1 MSNKSNKSNM
11 SDILDEI
18 KNISFDFLE
27 CKYKDYLKNH
37 KILLVKEENMKA
49 IIIDFYENYS
59 KELKQTIRN
68 KLKASY
74 KDNYPS
80 AIVENSILD
89 IFQDKE
95 LNINRVCDEFIIL
108 QKKHIYKTELKLIN
122 NSLNLNI
129 GIADNFIIIN
139 SVNPKKV
146 DNNELNEIYNIIS
159 KYKFLYSID
168 DIVLEEY
175 VNEEKINIIK
185 KTINNKEKVNIQLYY
200 LKIEE

>member
-1 MSNKSNKSNM
+1 M
-11 SDILDEI
+11 I
-18 KNISFDFLE
+18 KED
-27 CKYKDYLKNH
+27 
-37 KILLVKEENMKA
+37 NMKA
-49 IIIDFYENYS
+49 IITSFYENYS

-68 KLKASY
+68 KLKEAY
-74 KDNYPS
+74 KNNYPS

-108 QKKHIYKTELKLIN
+108 QKKHLYKLSLPLIN

-129 GIADNFIIIN
+129 NIADNFIIIN
-139 SVNPKKV
+139 SVNTKNI
-146 DNNELNEIYNIIS
+146 DNDELHELHELHELYELYDIIN

-175 VNEEKINIIK
+175 INEEKINIIK

>member
-1 MSNKSNKSNM
+1 M
-11 SDILDEI
+11 SDILDKI

-27 CKYKDYLKNH
+27 CKYKDYLKNN
-37 KILLVKEENMKA
+37 KILLVKEKNMKA
-49 IIIDFYENYS
+49 IITNFYENYS
-59 KELKQTIRN
+59 KELKQSIRN
-68 KLKASY
+68 KLKEAY
-74 KDNYPS
+74 KTNYPS
-80 AIVENSILD
+80 AIVENTILD

-108 QKKHIYKTELKLIN
+108 QKKHLYKLSLPLIN

-139 SVNPKKV
+139 SVNPKKI
-146 DNNELNEIYNIIS
+146 DNNLLKDIYDIID
-159 KYKFLYSID
+159 KYKFIYSID
-168 DIVLEEY
+168 DVLLEDY

-185 KTINNKEKVNIQLYY
+185 KTINNKEKVNIELYY

>member
-1 MSNKSNKSNM
+1 M
-11 SDILDEI
+11 SDILDKI

-27 CKYKDYLKNH
+27 CKYKDYLKNN
-37 KILLVKEENMKA
+37 KILLVKEKNMKA
-49 IIIDFYENYS
+49 IITNFYENYS
-59 KELKQTIRN
+59 KELKQSIRN
-68 KLKASY
+68 KLKEAY
-74 KDNYPS
+74 KTNYPS
-80 AIVENSILD
+80 AIVENTILD

-108 QKKHIYKTELKLIN
+108 QKKHLYKLSLPLIN

-139 SVNPKKV
+139 SVNPKKI
-146 DNNELNEIYNIIS
+146 DNNLLNDIYDIID
-159 KYKFLYSID
+159 KYKFIYSID
-168 DIVLEEY
+168 DVLLEDY

-185 KTINNKEKVNIQLYY
+185 KTINNKEKVNIELYY

>member
-1 MSNKSNKSNM
+1 MG
-11 SDILDEI
+11 DILDEI
-18 KNISFDFLE
+18 KDITFNFLNN
-27 CKYKDYLKNH
+27 KYKEYLKNN
-37 KILLVKEENMKA
+37 KILLIKEENMKS
-49 IIIDFYENYS
+49 IITSFYENYS

-68 KLKASY
+68 SVKENHKN
-74 KDNYPS
+74 DYPS
-80 AIVENSILD
+80 AIVENTILD

-95 LNINRVCDEFIIL
+95 LNINRLCDEFIIL

-139 SVNPKKV
+139 SVNTKNIV
-146 DNNELNEIYNIIS
+146 DNDELSEIYKNIN

-168 DIVLEEY
+168 KKILEEY
-175 VNEEKINIIK
+175 PNEEKINIIK
-185 KTINNKEKVNIQLYY
+185 NTINNKEKVNIELYY

>member
-1 MSNKSNKSNM
+1 MG
-11 SDILDEI
+11 DILDEI
-18 KNISFDFLE
+18 KDITFNFLNN
-27 CKYKDYLKNH
+27 KYKEYLKNH
-37 KILLVKEENMKA
+37 KILLVKEENMKN
-49 IIIDFYENYS
+49 IITSFYENYS

-68 KLKASY
+68 SIKENHKN
-74 KDNYPS
+74 NYPS
-80 AIVENSILD
+80 AIVENTILD
-89 IFQDKE
+89 MFQDKE

-139 SVNPKKV
+139 SINTKNIPH
-146 DNNELNEIYNIIS
+146 DDELNEIYKNIN

-168 DIVLEEY
+168 EKILQEY
-175 VNEEKINIIK
+175 PNEEKINIIK
-185 KTINNKEKVNIQLYY
+185 NTINNKEKVNIQLYY

>member
-1 MSNKSNKSNM
+1 MG
-11 SDILDEI
+11 DILDEI
-18 KNISFDFLE
+18 KDITFNFLNN
-27 CKYKDYLKNH
+27 KYKEYLKNN
-37 KILLVKEENMKA
+37 KILLIKEENMKN
-49 IIIDFYENYS
+49 IISSFYENYS

-68 KLKASY
+68 SVKENHKN
-74 KDNYPS
+74 NYPS
-80 AIVENSILD
+80 AIVENTILD

-95 LNINRVCDEFIIL
+95 LNINRVCNEFIIL

-139 SVNPKKV
+139 SVNTKNIEHV
-146 DNNELNEIYNIIS
+146 DELNEIYKNIN

-168 DIVLEEY
+168 EKILEEY
-175 VNEEKINIIK
+175 PNEEKINIIK
-185 KTINNKEKVNIQLYY
+185 NTINNKEKVNIQLYY

>member
-1 MSNKSNKSNM
+1 MSNI

-27 CKYKDYLKNH
+27 CKYKDYLKNN
-37 KILLVKEENMKA
+37 KILMIKEDNMKA
-49 IIIDFYENYS
+49 IITSFYENYS

-74 KDNYPS
+74 KDNYLS
-80 AIVENSILD
+80 AIVENTILD

-108 QKKHIYKTELKLIN
+108 QKKHLYKTELKLIN

-129 GIADNFIIIN
+129 NIADNFIIIN
-139 SVNPKKV
+139 SVNTKNI
-146 DNNELNEIYNIIS
+146 DNNELNELNELYDIIN

>member
-1 MSNKSNKSNM
+1 ME
-11 SDILDEI
+11 DILDEI
-18 KNISFDFLE
+18 KDITFNFLNN
-27 CKYKDYLKNH
+27 KYKEYLKNN
-37 KILLVKEENMKA
+37 KILLIKEENMKS
-49 IIIDFYENYS
+49 IISSFYENYS

-68 KLKASY
+68 SVKENHKN
-74 KDNYPS
+74 DYPS
-80 AIVENSILD
+80 AIVENTILD

-95 LNINRVCDEFIIL
+95 LNINRLCDEFIIL

-139 SVNPKKV
+139 SVNTKNIV
-146 DNNELNEIYNIIS
+146 DNDELSEIYKNIS

-168 DIVLEEY
+168 KQILEEY
-175 VNEEKINIIK
+175 PNEEKINIIK
-185 KTINNKEKVNIQLYY
+185 NTINNKEKVNIQLYY

>member
-1 MSNKSNKSNM
+1 

-27 CKYKDYLKNH
+27 CKYKDYLKNN
-37 KILLVKEENMKA
+37 KILMIKEDNMKA
-49 IIIDFYENYS
+49 IITSFYENYS

-68 KLKASY
+68 KLKEAY
-74 KDNYPS
+74 KNNYPS

-108 QKKHIYKTELKLIN
+108 QKKHLYKLSLPLIN

-129 GIADNFIIIN
+129 NIADNFIIIN
-139 SVNPKKV
+139 SVNTKNI
-146 DNNELNEIYNIIS
+146 DNDELHELHELNELYELYNIIN

>member
-1 MSNKSNKSNM
+1 MSNI

-27 CKYKDYLKNH
+27 CKYKDYLKNN
-37 KILLVKEENMKA
+37 KILMIKEDNMKA
-49 IIIDFYENYS
+49 IITSFYENYS

-68 KLKASY
+68 KLKEAY
-74 KDNYPS
+74 KNNYPS

-108 QKKHIYKTELKLIN
+108 QKKHLYKLSLPLIN

-129 GIADNFIIIN
+129 NIADNFIIIN
-139 SVNPKKV
+139 SVNTKNI
-146 DNNELNEIYNIIS
+146 DNNELHELYDIIN

>member
-1 MSNKSNKSNM
+1 MG
-11 SDILDEI
+11 DILNEI
-18 KNISFDFLE
+18 KDITFNFLNN
-27 CKYKDYLKNH
+27 KYKEYLKNN
-37 KILLVKEENMKA
+37 KILLIKEENMKS
-49 IIIDFYENYS
+49 IISSFYENYS

-68 KLKASY
+68 SIKENHKN
-74 KDNYPS
+74 DYPS
-80 AIVENSILD
+80 AIVENTILD

-95 LNINRVCDEFIIL
+95 LNINRLCDEFIIL

-139 SVNPKKV
+139 SVNTKNIL
-146 DNNELNEIYNIIS
+146 DNDELSEIYKNIN

-168 DIVLEEY
+168 KKILEEY
-175 VNEEKINIIK
+175 PNEEKINIIK
-185 KTINNKEKVNIQLYY
+185 NTINNKEKVNIQLYY

>member
-1 MSNKSNKSNM
+1 M

-27 CKYKDYLKNH
+27 YKYKEYLKTN
-37 KILLVKEENMKA
+37 KILMIKEKNMKA
-49 IIIDFYENYS
+49 IITSFYEKYS

-68 KLKASY
+68 KLKEAY
-74 KDNYPS
+74 KNNYPS

-89 IFQDKE
+89 MFQDKE
-95 LNINRVCDEFIIL
+95 LNINRVCDEFNIL
-108 QKKHIYKTELKLIN
+108 QKKHIYETQIPLIN

-129 GIADNFIIIN
+129 AIADNFIIIN
-139 SVNPKKV
+139 SVNPKNI
-146 DNNELNEIYNIIS
+146 DNNELYDIIN

-175 VNEEKINIIK
+175 ANEEKINIIK
-185 KTINNKEKVNIQLYY
+185 NTINNKEKVNIQLYY

>member
-1 MSNKSNKSNM
+1 MG
-11 SDILDEI
+11 DILDEI
-18 KNISFDFLE
+18 KDITFNFLNN
-27 CKYKDYLKNH
+27 KYKEYLKNH
-37 KILLVKEENMKA
+37 KILLIKEENMKN
-49 IIIDFYENYS
+49 IITSFYENYS

-68 KLKASY
+68 SVKENHKN
-74 KDNYPS
+74 NYPS
-80 AIVENSILD
+80 AIVENTILD

-129 GIADNFIIIN
+129 GLADNFIIIN
-139 SVNPKKV
+139 SVNTKYIPH
-146 DNNELNEIYNIIS
+146 DDELNEIYKNIN

-168 DIVLEEY
+168 EKILEEY
-175 VNEEKINIIK
+175 PNEEKINIIK
-185 KTINNKEKVNIQLYY
+185 DTINNKEKINIQLYY

>member
-1 MSNKSNKSNM
+1 M

-18 KNISFDFLE
+18 KNISFNFLE

-37 KILLVKEENMKA
+37 KVLLVKEKNMKA
-49 IIIDFYENYS
+49 IITSFYENYS
-59 KELKQTIRN
+59 KELKQNIRN
-68 KLKASY
+68 TLKETH

-80 AIVENSILD
+80 AIVENTILD

-108 QKKHIYKTELKLIN
+108 QKKHLYKLSLPLIN

-139 SVNPKKV
+139 SVNPKNI
-146 DNNELNEIYNIIS
+146 DNNELNEIYNIIN

-168 DIVLEEY
+168 DVVLQEY
-175 VNEEKINIIK
+175 PNEEKINIIK
-185 KTINNKEKVNIQLYY
+185 KTINNKEKVNIELYY

>member
-1 MSNKSNKSNM
+1 MG
-11 SDILDEI
+11 DILDEI
-18 KNISFDFLE
+18 KDITFNFLNN
-27 CKYKDYLKNH
+27 KYKEYLKNN
-37 KILLVKEENMKA
+37 KILLIKEENMKS
-49 IIIDFYENYS
+49 IISSFYENYS

-68 KLKASY
+68 SVKENHKN
-74 KDNYPS
+74 DYPS
-80 AIVENSILD
+80 AIVENTILD

-95 LNINRVCDEFIIL
+95 LNINRLCDEFIIL

-139 SVNPKKV
+139 SVNTKNIV
-146 DNNELNEIYNIIS
+146 DNDELSEIYKNIN

-168 DIVLEEY
+168 KKILEEY
-175 VNEEKINIIK
+175 PNEEKINIIK
-185 KTINNKEKVNIQLYY
+185 NTINNKEKVNIELYY

>member
-1 MSNKSNKSNM
+1 MG
-11 SDILDEI
+11 DILDEI
-18 KNISFDFLE
+18 KDITFNFLNN
-27 CKYKDYLKNH
+27 KYKEYLKNN
-37 KILLVKEENMKA
+37 KILLIKEENMKN
-49 IIIDFYENYS
+49 IITSFYENYS

-68 KLKASY
+68 SIKENHKN
-74 KDNYPS
+74 NYPS
-80 AIVENSILD
+80 AIVENTILD
-89 IFQDKE
+89 MFQDKE

-139 SVNPKKV
+139 SINTKNIPH
-146 DNNELNEIYNIIS
+146 DDELNEIYKNIN

-168 DIVLEEY
+168 EKILQEY
-175 VNEEKINIIK
+175 PNEEKINIIK
-185 KTINNKEKVNIQLYY
+185 NTINNKEKVNIQLYY

>member
-1 MSNKSNKSNM
+1 MG
-11 SDILDEI
+11 DILNEI
-18 KNISFDFLE
+18 KDITFNFLNN
-27 CKYKDYLKNH
+27 KYKEYLKNN
-37 KILLVKEENMKA
+37 KILLIKEENMKS
-49 IIIDFYENYS
+49 IITSFYENYS

-68 KLKASY
+68 SVKENHKN
-74 KDNYPS
+74 DYPS
-80 AIVENSILD
+80 AIVENTILD

-95 LNINRVCDEFIIL
+95 LNINRLCDEFIIL

-139 SVNPKKV
+139 SVNTKNIV
-146 DNNELNEIYNIIS
+146 DNDELSEIYKNIN

-168 DIVLEEY
+168 KKILEEY
-175 VNEEKINIIK
+175 PNEEKINIIK
-185 KTINNKEKVNIQLYY
+185 NTINNKEKVNIELYY

>member
-1 MSNKSNKSNM
+1 MG
-11 SDILDEI
+11 DILDEI
-18 KNISFDFLE
+18 KDITFNFLNN
-27 CKYKDYLKNH
+27 KYKEYLKNN
-37 KILLVKEENMKA
+37 KILLIKEENMKS
-49 IIIDFYENYS
+49 IITSFYENYS

-68 KLKASY
+68 SVKENHKN
-74 KDNYPS
+74 DYPS
-80 AIVENSILD
+80 AIVENTILD

-95 LNINRVCDEFIIL
+95 LNINRLCDEFIIL

-139 SVNPKKV
+139 SVNTKNIL
-146 DNNELNEIYNIIS
+146 DNDELSEIYKNIN

-168 DIVLEEY
+168 KKILEEY
-175 VNEEKINIIK
+175 PNEEKINIIK
-185 KTINNKEKVNIQLYY
+185 NTINNKEKVNIELYY